1 MSVRNTNHV
10 AVLITADEV
19 SIITAPVARADH
31 SWAVIVI
38 SDMQLHENGVHP
50 GVDPHLLDQGK
61 HLGMTSGLGLLYMAS
76 LCIDGQHGHKAEC
89 KAEQRIIIRQTGGEI
104 TLTSCWRVVAFFDI

>member
-1 MSVRNTNHV
+1 MSVWNTNHV
-10 AVLITADEV
+10 TVLLAADEV

-61 HLGMTSGLGLLYMAS
+61 HLGMSSGLGLLYMAS
-76 LCIDGQHGHKAEC
+76 ICSAVMASKATRQSV
-89 KAEQRIIIRQTGGEI
+89 KAEQRMIMRQTDGEI
-104 TLTSCWRVVAFFDI
+104 T